1 MVPTVKMP
9 GRGMVKMVSQ
19 GYTGHRQPVQLCIQF
34 GQRTDGV
41 DGEGMQQQLLD
52 KGETTSEEEQQQ

>member
-1 MVPTVKMP
+1 
-9 GRGMVKMVSQ
+9 MVSQ